1 MRNWIIAAAAAAIF
15 VAPSAAMAQ
24 APIVIK
30 FSHVV
35 AADTPKGKGAVKFQE
50 LAEKYTNGK
59 VKIEVYHNSTLYKDK
74 EELEALQIGAV
85 QMLAPSNSKFGPI
98 GIKEFEVFDLPYI
111 IPNLAALRKVTDGP
125 IGQRLLKLLDSKGMT
140 GLAYWDNGF
149 KQMTANKPLHV
160 PADYKGLKF
169 RIQSSKVLEAQFR
182 ALGAVPQVTAFSEV
196 YQSLQTGVV
205 DGQENTASNIYTQ
218 KMHEVQKY
226 LMMTNHGYIGYVVVV
241 NKKFWDGLPAD
252 IRTELE
258 KAMKEAT
265 LFANESSEKEN
276 AQALEE
282 IKKEGKTQF
291 IIPTAEENVQMR
303 KAMEP
308 IYADMGAR
316 VGKSLIDEV
325 IATAGT
331 GAGH

>member
-241 NKKFWDGLPAD
+241 NKTFWDGLPAD

-308 IYADMGAR
+308 IYAEMGAR